1 VTRLVPT
8 LAALALVGVG
18 MSSASAVDVGD
29 STTKI
34 SFGLQLQERAEVSKA
49 TADNDTYNRVTGAHA
64 SVANTPYDVTNGLNQ
79 YPDAV
84 DFYVRRARFFVKG
97 DYQEL
102 WHFNLGFRA
111 DRADQNGPA
120 AAGRTFVIQQAYVS
134 RDLPMNDDYKSTV
147 KFGLDYAFFC
157 RADMGPSSA
166 FLLPN
171 QRATHSLSAQRG
183 TGVSYMLNAPFL
195 TWGVDVQNNNTDD
208 TDNGGTAAVPPQ
220 THYGEGLWYSTRVEL
235 TPTKDMGWNI
245 GKWQEDYAGAPG
257 HGVALGL
264 EVGRNDRNVLGTFT
278 EAATGDI
285 NGNGTLDT
293 FSIGTAGVTGI
304 RQDITV
310 FGSDLLFHYDG
321 LSALAEV
328 REQQDKYKVHSTAG
342 DFSGTQ
348 KHLIWLVQAGYAI
361 QTGDKQAFEPAAR
374 YTHIDQNV
382 DNKNEYT
389 SFNNTQLGAQTGY
402 QDYGAS
408 GNQIEVGVNYYFNL
422 NNNKTGLVF
431 THWKAEKGDG
441 KADIIRLQHQLN
453 F

>member
-1 VTRLVPT
+1 
-8 LAALALVGVG
+8 

-49 TADNDTYNRVTGAHA
+49 TADNDTYNRVTGVHT
-64 SVANTPYDVTNGLNQ
+64 SVADTPYDVTNGANQ
-79 YPDAV
+79 YPDAL

-97 DYQEL
+97 DYQEV

-111 DRADQNGPA
+111 DRADQTGPSTA
-120 AAGRTFVIQQAYVS
+120 SRTFVIQQAYIS
-134 RDLPMNDDYKSTV
+134 RDLPINDDYKSTV

-157 RADMGPSSA
+157 RADMGPSAA

-183 TGVSYMLNAPFL
+183 TGMAYMLNAPFL
-195 TWGVDVQNNNTDD
+195 TWGVDVQNNANDD
-208 TDNGGTAAVPPQ
+208 QDNAAGSQ
-220 THYGEGLWYSTRVEL
+220 TKYGEGLWYSTRVEL
-235 TPTKDMGWNI
+235 SPTKDMGWNI
-245 GKWQEDYAGAPG
+245 GKWQETYAGAAG

-293 FSIGTAGVTGI
+293 FTIGAGGVTAI

-310 FGSDLLFHYDG
+310 FGTDLLFHFDG
-321 LSALAEV
+321 LTALAEF
-328 REQQDKYKVHSTAG
+328 REQQDKYKVQRGALG
-342 DFSGTQ
+342 DLSGTQ
-348 KHLIWLVQAGYAI
+348 KHEIWLVQAGYAI
-361 QTGDKQAFEPAAR
+361 PTGDKQAFEPALR

-389 SFNNTQLGAQTGY
+389 SFDNTQLGAATGY

-408 GNQIEVGVNYYFNL
+408 GNQIEAGLNYYWNL
-422 NNNKTGLVF
+422 VNNRTGLVF

-441 KADIIRLQHQLN
+441 KADILRLQHQIN